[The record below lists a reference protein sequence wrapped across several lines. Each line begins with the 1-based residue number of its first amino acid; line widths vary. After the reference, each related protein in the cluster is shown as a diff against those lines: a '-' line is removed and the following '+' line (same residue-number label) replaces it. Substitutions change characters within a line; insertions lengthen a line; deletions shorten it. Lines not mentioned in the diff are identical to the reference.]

1 MEIKNVKPISETNT
15 AYPEQDKNKPPK
27 KKGVKTSDKS
37 FKKELEECLN

>member
-15 AYPEQDKNKPPK
+15 AYPEKDKEETRK
-27 KKGVKTSDKS
+27 KKSLERGSKS